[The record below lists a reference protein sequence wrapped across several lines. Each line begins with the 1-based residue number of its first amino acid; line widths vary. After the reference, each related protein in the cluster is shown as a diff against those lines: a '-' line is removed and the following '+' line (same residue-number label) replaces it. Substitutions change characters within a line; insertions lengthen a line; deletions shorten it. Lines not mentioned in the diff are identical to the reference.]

1 MLNVFTQPHVIL
13 VLFDLGLATEPKASA
28 HWGAV
33 TLANNVTLVNTLN
46 LMGL

>member
-1 MLNVFTQPHVIL
+1 MS
-13 VLFDLGLATEPKASA
+13 TEPKTSA

-33 TLANNVTLVNTLN
+33 TLANNVTLVNTLK